1 METAYLMLG
10 SNLGDRLQN
19 LRQALELIPLKAGHV
34 RDISPVYET
43 EPWNAR
49 KDLPFLNMAVCIET
63 ELCPTR
69 LLSELLG
76 IEKEMGRI
84 RDGSING
91 PRPIDIDILLYGK
104 DIIDV
109 PGLQIP
115 HPRMHLRRFVL
126 VPLNEIAAA
135 VVHPG
140 FGKSVNYLLG
150 DCSDQL
156 PVSHYKDL
164 KSAPAGNEL

>member
-1 METAYLMLG
+1 
-10 SNLGDRLQN
+10 
-19 LRQALELIPLKAGHV
+19 
-34 RDISPVYET
+34 
-43 EPWNAR
+43 
-49 KDLPFLNMAVCIET
+49 
-63 ELCPTR
+63 
-69 LLSELLG
+69 
-76 IEKEMGRI
+76 
-84 RDGSING
+84 
-91 PRPIDIDILLYGK
+91 
-104 DIIDV
+104 
-109 PGLQIP
+109 
-115 HPRMHLRRFVL
+115 MHLRRFVL